1 MGEVSPPGLILTIS
15 IGNCPSFSSPFSTR
29 PLTFPPLFPT
39 MEVFFGTSGHSVAR
53 QVRQSLYALSFCL
66 PEPQAHL
73 PSATSSS
80 AALGSG
86 PFPAAL
92 SSPLERAA
100 FSIPPQPDM
109 HLLAGETCPA
119 AEQSIG
125 WFWGPQKRV
134 FRWSRAFAAES
145 YHRHTGIAGGK
156 TFPPF
161 LYDLKFLTG
170 IDCKFL

>member
-1 MGEVSPPGLILTIS
+1 
-15 IGNCPSFSSPFSTR
+15 
-29 PLTFPPLFPT
+29 

-86 PFPAAL
+86 PLPPAAL

-100 FSIPPQPDM
+100 FSIPS
-109 HLLAGETCPA
+109 A
-119 AEQSIG
+119 ARHAPPRRGNLPCRRAEHRVVL
-125 WFWGPQKRV
+125 GPQKRV
-134 FRWSRAFAAES
+134 FRWSRTFAAES
-145 YHRHTGIAGGK
+145 YHRRTGIAGGK

-161 LYDLKFLTG
+161 LYDLKFFDRNGLQ
-170 IDCKFL
+170 ILVIF